1 MQVEIKWPVQIT
13 EVSRPPTI
21 SPQTTGVMLCDGFGG
36 VGLPDFVI
44 PGGSPKTAADGL
56 DRIHMIRYLPTSVL
70 RTQYSAL
77 CTSRYILYRILN
89 TYL

>member
-13 EVSRPPTI
+13 EVSRPPTL

-44 PGGSPKTAADGL
+44 PGGSAKTAADGL
-56 DRIHMIRYLPTSVL
+56 DRIHMIRYL
-70 RTQYSAL
+70 
-77 CTSRYILYRILN
+77 
-89 TYL
+89 TYLPPYSVHSILHCAHLAIFCTEY